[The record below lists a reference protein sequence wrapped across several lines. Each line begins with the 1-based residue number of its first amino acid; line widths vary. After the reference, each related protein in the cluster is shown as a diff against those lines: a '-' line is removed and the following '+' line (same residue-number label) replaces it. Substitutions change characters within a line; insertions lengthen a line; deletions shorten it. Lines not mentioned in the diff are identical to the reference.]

1 MPALDSTVDNLSNST
16 PAAPANSLNVSWQA
30 DPVSNDPR
38 NISANVPF
46 ATATAPGLVPTP
58 PNDATKYLDGTG
70 NFSKPSGSGLVST
83 VGITID
89 GGGSVPSTG
98 IKGFIQIP
106 FGCTITGWSI
116 VADQSGSASLDIWFL
131 AGSAPPAAPGI
142 PTSSNKIS
150 ASAPAALSSAQS
162 AAGGAS
168 AISTWT
174 AALSQW
180 GTLAFNLSSVTTC
193 TRITLELQL
202 SRT

>member
-1 MPALDSTVDNLSNST
+1 MPALDSTTDNLSNST
-16 PAAPANSLNVSWQA
+16 PAAPANSLNVQWQA

-46 ATATAPGLVPTP
+46 ATATTPGLVPTP
-58 PNDATKYLDGTG
+58 PNDATKYLDGTM
-70 NFSKPSGSGLVST
+70 NFSKPTSGLVA
-83 VGITID
+83 VAGITID
-89 GGGSVPSTG
+89 GGGATPSTG
-98 IKGFIQIP
+98 LKGFIQIP

-116 VADQSGSASLDIWFL
+116 IADQAGSASVDLWFL
-131 AGSAPPAAPGI
+131 AGSAPPAAPSI
-142 PTSSNKIS
+142 PTSGNKIS
-150 ASAPAALSSAQS
+150 ASAPVALSSAQS

-174 AALSQW
+174 TALSQW

-193 TRITLELQL
+193 QRITIEIQL